1 MAIEITAADVTNA
14 EEFLAAVVA
23 DRVPDGR
30 FTDGTALRDLCIKAL
45 AVVSAQ
51 HRKDNARTQSLQSL
65 LRVRELART
74 ENDPAVD
81 DAADAI
87 LSNMFFTRTPGM
99 YARGQVTIFVSRKQ
113 DYVIPRTSQV
123 FYDRSLVFYPDT
135 TTDVVIPST
144 SVTPITDS
152 SGRVAAYS
160 FTLRLIAAKTG
171 AQYNVFPAVWAGN
184 GGFSPYVTRIT
195 SSTRFDGGTARQST
209 VNYIDQARNAMAV
222 RNLINERSV
231 LATLP
236 QRFPAATN
244 ILVVGMGDPEM
255 QRDQV
260 VELAANINL
269 HVGGHFDIY
278 ADMPVAQAS
287 FEGIV
292 GGVYTRP
299 DGVINVFDDTGVADW
314 TVTDVQVGDV
324 IRVTAGLSEVPRD
337 FPIREIRA
345 SEMYVSKRYGFPE
358 TATGLTYYIYRP
370 LFGPDVQILPA
381 FGTNTTGFT
390 AATVQT
396 ANRIVL
402 PPEPHYDI
410 VDVMVTNP
418 DPADPGINDP
428 DGYVHFFQRVDTA
441 PSLTGLDNTQYPFRV
456 VGRSPVDGQS
466 ARAFDEIE
474 LPPGYNGK
482 RLRVNYLTQ
491 AGFSTVD
498 AYVRDR
504 YVRVL
509 CANVQYK
516 ARHPIYLSMRIPY
529 SLSPLAQSTVDE
541 LRLRQAIVA
550 YINTFDPRDILDVS
564 DISTYV
570 KNFASNIGTVYA
582 FEIEYSLLAPNG
594 NTYDFSTEDIV
605 AMRPEF
611 ALPESPISLTEML
624 AMGVSDRTVR
634 YQTRLERVAVDRI

>member
-14 EEFLAAVVA
+14 EEFLAAVVS

-51 HRKDNARTQSLQSL
+51 HRKDNTRTQSLQSL

-81 DAADAI
+81 DAADAL
-87 LSNMFFTRTPGM
+87 LSNLFFTRTPGM

-113 DYVIPRTSQV
+113 DYVIPRTSQI
-123 FYDRSLVFYPDT
+123 FYDRSLVFYPDAT
-135 TTDVVIPST
+135 ADIVIPAT

-152 SGRVAAYS
+152 TGRIAAYS
-160 FTLRLIAAKTG
+160 FNLRVIAAKTG

-184 GGFSPYVTRIT
+184 GGFSPYVTRVV

-209 VNYIDQARNAMAV
+209 VDYIDQARSAIAV

-260 VELAANINL
+260 VELAAGIDL

-278 ADMPVAQAS
+278 ADMPVAQTQ
-287 FEGIV
+287 FEAVV
-292 GGVYTRP
+292 GGVFTRP
-299 DGVINVFDDTGVADW
+299 DGVINVFDDTGIPDW
-314 TVTDVQVGDV
+314 TATDVQVGDV
-324 IRVTAGLSEVPRD
+324 IRITAGLAEVPRD
-337 FPIREIRA
+337 YPIREIRA
-345 SEMYVSKRYGFPE
+345 SEMYVSERYGFPE
-358 TATGLTYYIYRP
+358 TATGLSYYIYRP

-381 FGTNTTGFT
+381 LGLNTTGFT
-390 AATVQT
+390 APTVQT
-396 ANRIVL
+396 DNRIVL
-402 PPEPHYDI
+402 PAGPVYDI
-410 VDVMVTNP
+410 VDVAVTNP

-428 DGYVHFFQRVDTA
+428 DRYVHFFERVNVT
-441 PSLTGLDNTQYPFRV
+441 PVLDGVNPAQYQFRI

-466 ARAFDEIE
+466 SRAFVELE

-482 RLRVNYLTQ
+482 RVRVSYVTQ
-491 AGFSTVD
+491 AGFTAVD
-498 AYVRDR
+498 TFVRDR
-504 YVRVL
+504 YERVL

-516 ARHPIYLSMRIPY
+516 ARHPVYLSVRIGY
-529 SLSPLAQSTVDE
+529 SLSPLAQATVDE
-541 LRLRQAIVA
+541 LRLRQSIVS
-550 YINTFDPRDILDVS
+550 YINTFDPRDVLDVS
-564 DISTYV
+564 DISAHV
-570 KNFASNIGTVYA
+570 KNFSANIGTVYA
-582 FEIEYSLLAPNG
+582 FDIDYTLLAPNG
-594 NTYDFSTEDIV
+594 QVYDFVTEDIV
-605 AMRPEF
+605 AMRPDK
-611 ALPESPISLTEML
+611 AIPTTTVSLSELL

-634 YQTRLERVAVDRI
+634 YQTRLERVQVEQI